1 MMMGSMLS
9 VMRYVRRI
17 VLPAAVVVMAA
28 VAPALIYRTTQ
39 PVVASATGTAS
50 RMGVASRTVAAGG
63 IPYGRWTNLAPLPS
77 PRDRPAV
84 AVGRDRN
91 IYAFGGFDNLNGYNV
106 YNTTYI
112 YHPALNRWTRG
123 ADMAVAREGAQAVAL
138 PDGRLVVLGGS
149 PGCPNSSNAQ
159 LCYSTNRVDVYDP
172 RANAWATLA
181 PLRTP
186 RYRFNAVWRLG
197 HIYAMGG
204 LDGTRALSSV
214 EAYDPRA
221 NAWHPMAGLPRRTEG
236 AAAVADASGRIYLM
250 GGAPGGLPFYD
261 TLSVYD
267 GAAWTPGAVMP
278 RATQDY
284 AAAYGAD
291 GKIYAFGGWNEGDL
305 TAVQVYDPRA
315 DSWSLG
321 TPLPAPLCCMGAAAT
336 PDGLIYAVGGDTT
349 NGRRLLAY
357 RLEDESV
364 VAHAGLP
371 ALTARPAMVRRGIS
385 TAG

>member
-1 MMMGSMLS
+1 
-9 VMRYVRRI
+9 MR
-17 VLPAAVVVMAA
+17 
-28 VAPALIYRTTQ
+28 AP
-39 PVVASATGTAS
+39 S
-50 RMGVASRTVAAGG
+50 RVGAAGG
-63 IPYGRWTNLAPLPS
+63 IPAGRWTDLAPLPS

-84 AVGRDRN
+84 AVGRDGN

-112 YHPALNRWTRG
+112 YQPALNRWTRG

-149 PGCPNSSNAQ
+149 PGCPNSSDAR

-172 RANAWATLA
+172 RINTWATLA

-186 RYRFNAVWRLG
+186 RYRFNAVWRRG
-197 HIYAMGG
+197 RIYAIGG
-204 LDGTRALSSV
+204 GNGTQPLSSV
-214 EAYDPRA
+214 EDYDPRA
-221 NAWHPMAGLPRRTEG
+221 NAWHPVAGPPRVTVG
-236 AAAVADASGRIYLM
+236 AAAVAVANGRIYLL
-250 GGAPGGLPFYD
+250 GGSPAAFTIRD
-261 TLSVYD
+261 TLYTYD
-267 GAAWTPGAVMP
+267 GAAWTSGASMP

-291 GKIYAFGGWNEGDL
+291 GKVYAFGGWNEGDL

-315 DSWSLG
+315 GSWSLG

-357 RLEDESV
+357 RLADGPA
-364 VAHAGLP
+364 VARAGLP
-371 ALTARPAMVRRGIS
+371 ALVARPAPMRRGIPATGRHDAS
-385 TAG
+385 ADGAPAGR